1 MWKKKR
7 ITSVVLGVSVTIT
20 SVLPAMPAYAVDAGA
35 AGKTLTGQSSH
46 EKAGK
51 VSTPSDAE
59 LEEDIWT
66 DDEPLENDLE
76 KATPSDA
83 ELEEEL
89 NLEEVPLA
97 TGSNAEENRHLA
109 VYPGQVPEVDGVEW
123 EDGVDEKDFKEVYD
137 TVTIS
142 STEGEKYKVEV
153 VPDDLVY
160 FIDSGAGES
169 TPAFEA
175 VRDLIPDLKNDA
187 ADQAYEDGK
196 DWGYTGKD
204 NDKPDTEVYDKND
217 TGFYGFNP
225 ANSPVSYVLPLEA
238 GTYKITSSHK
248 DWWNMDR
255 PMSISIK
262 YGDTVLDAGTL
273 NGNGVNEFVF
283 TLESDQDVT
292 YELNNTAN
300 QGSVVSW
307 IAVEESEEEEWEG
320 LALED
325 IGKVRA
331 RTGASLGADYED
343 GKMANVTE
351 GWISGGDSASN
362 GGVVLANPAQYLKR
376 NTFTWYTDFLFQ
388 NNTKDVSANDNTSAF
403 LLGNKETHIRL
414 IPKKNDGTAVLRVKA
429 NGGETD
435 YPLNMELDEDV
446 WHSMAVL
453 YHEEDSEGYDSWL
466 WTERLLWRKSLH

>member
-35 AGKTLTGQSSH
+35 AGKNLTGQSSH

-123 EDGVDEKDFKEVYD
+123 EDGVTGKDFKDPYD

-142 STEGEKYKVEV
+142 SAEGEEYKVEV

-196 DWGYTGKD
+196 L
-204 NDKPDTEVYDKND
+204 
-217 TGFYGFNP
+217 
-225 ANSPVSYVLPLEA
+225 SL
-238 GTYKITSSHK
+238 IH
-248 DWWNMDR
+248 
-255 PMSISIK
+255 ISEP
-262 YGDTVLDAGTL
+262 T
-273 NGNGVNEFVF
+273 
-283 TLESDQDVT
+283 
-292 YELNNTAN
+292 
-300 QGSVVSW
+300 
-307 IAVEESEEEEWEG
+307 
-320 LALED
+320 
-325 IGKVRA
+325 
-331 RTGASLGADYED
+331 
-343 GKMANVTE
+343 
-351 GWISGGDSASN
+351 
-362 GGVVLANPAQYLKR
+362 
-376 NTFTWYTDFLFQ
+376 
-388 NNTKDVSANDNTSAF
+388 
-403 LLGNKETHIRL
+403 IR
-414 IPKKNDGTAVLRVKA
+414 
-429 NGGETD
+429 
-435 YPLNMELDEDV
+435 
-446 WHSMAVL
+446 S
-453 YHEEDSEGYDSWL
+453 
-466 WTERLLWRKSLH
+466 

>member
-1 MWKKKR
+1 
-7 ITSVVLGVSVTIT
+7 
-20 SVLPAMPAYAVDAGA
+20 MPAYAVDAGA
-35 AGKTLTGQSSH
+35 AGKNLTGQSSH

-123 EDGVDEKDFKEVYD
+123 EDGVTGKDFKDPYD

-142 STEGEKYKVEV
+142 SAEGEEYKVEV

-160 FIDSGAGES
+160 FMDSGAGES

-204 NDKPDTEVYDKND
+204 GDKPDTEISDKND

-325 IGKVRA
+325 IGKVRT

-376 NTFTWYTDFLFQ
+376 STFTWYTDFLFQ

-435 YPLNMELDEDV
+435 TL
-446 WHSMAVL
+446 
-453 YHEEDSEGYDSWL
+453 
-466 WTERLLWRKSLH
+466 